1 MSAAATSAAA
11 PHRSTPPPWWPALR
25 AIWTDGRRVERVCY
39 VLGLVL
45 MASGAFHF
53 TVFLVRGGPWEGPVS
68 WRKPTTFGL
77 SFGLTLIA
85 VAWVASWLKL
95 SERTRTLALGIFAAD
110 CFLEVGGI
118 TLQAWRH
125 VPSHI
130 DMQGSFNTGVSMS
143 LAFGGMVLVVVLG
156 RLAFA
161 AFRGDP
167 DAAPSMRL
175 ALRAGFATLMI
186 GLLAGAAMIAR
197 GTSEARSGHQQQAY
211 LDLGFLKL
219 VHGISL
225 HGVLVLPTLAWAL
238 SLTSWPEEKRTR
250 TVQLAASAYG
260 LAIAGAL
267 VFDLVQM

>member
-1 MSAAATSAAA
+1 MSAATPAAA
-11 PHRSTPPPWWPALR
+11 PPRRTPPSWWPAVCG
-25 AIWTDGRRVERVCY
+25 IWTGGRRIERVCY

-53 TVFLVRGGPWEGPVS
+53 ALFFLRGGPWEGPVS

-85 VAWVASWLKL
+85 VAWVVSWLKL
-95 SERTRTLALGIFAAD
+95 SERTRTLALGVFAAD
-110 CFLEVGGI
+110 CFVEVGGI

-130 DMQGSFNTGVSMS
+130 DMQGGFNTGVSIT
-143 LAFGGMVLVVVLG
+143 LAFGGMILVLALG

-167 DAAPSMRL
+167 DAPPSMRL

-186 GLLAGAAMIAR
+186 GLLSGAAMIAR
-197 GTSEARSGHQQQAY
+197 GTSEARGGHQRQAY
-211 LDLGFLKL
+211 QDLGFLKL

-238 SLTSWPEEKRTR
+238 SLTSWPEPKRTR
-250 TVQLAASAYG
+250 TVKLAASAYG

-267 VFDLVQM
+267 VLDLATL

>member
-1 MSAAATSAAA
+1 STATPTA
-11 PHRSTPPPWWPALR
+11 PFQPPAPPAWWPALR
-25 AIWTDGRRVERVCY
+25 GIWTQGRRIERTCY

-45 MASGAFHF
+45 IASGTFHF
-53 TVFLVRGGPWEGPVS
+53 AMFFIRGGPWEGPVS

-85 VAWVASWLKL
+85 VAWVASYLKL
-95 SERTRTLALGIFAAD
+95 TERTRVLALGVFAAD
-110 CFLEVGGI
+110 CFVEVGGI

-130 DMQGSFNTGVSMS
+130 DLQGSFNTGVSMT
-143 LAFGGMVLVVVLG
+143 LAVGGGVLVLVLG
-156 RLAFA
+156 RLAVA

-225 HGVLVLPTLAWAL
+225 HGVLVLPGIAWL
-238 SLTSWPEEKRTR
+238 LTQTSWPEEKRTR
-250 TVQLAASAYG
+250 VVKLAASAYG
-260 LAIAGAL
+260 LAILAAL
-267 VFDLVQM
+267 GWDLVRM